1 MLLYMYSKRGNDMN
15 TQEIIKEIRKSGKV
29 AIEMSGTEME
39 ILVDKGDLIQMI
51 KNQAGHEFEIY
62 GREGYRC
69 VFFRSIW

>member
-1 MLLYMYSKRGNDMN
+1 MN

-29 AIEMSGTEME
+29 AITMACTEME

-62 GREGYRC
+62 DREDYRC
-69 VFFRSIW
+69 VFIQSRW